1 MQRMVRAIRF
11 KDTDKF
17 KEQFRSA
24 MSKERK
30 NGKEFHAPKELWA
43 DARTPLWDEKKVLA
57 WAKDRKK
64 RKKRKKEEKEEKE
77 AS

>member
-1 MQRMVRAIRF
+1 MLTTSKAAALVGLP
-11 KDTDKF
+11 

-30 NGKEFHAPKELWA
+30 SGKEFHAPRELWA
-43 DARTPLWDEKKVLA
+43 DARTPLWDEDKVRA
-57 WAKDRKK
+57 WAKARKK
-64 RKKRKKEEKEEKE
+64 RKKRKKDAA

>member
-1 MQRMVRAIRF
+1 MLTTSQAAELVGLP
-11 KDTDKF
+11 

-30 NGKEFHAPKELWA
+30 NGKEFHAPRDKWL

-57 WAKDRKK
+57 WAKARKK
-64 RKKRKKEEKEEKE
+64 WKKREKADKHDKD
-77 AS
+77 

>member
-1 MQRMVRAIRF
+1 MLTTSQAAALVGIP
-11 KDTDKF
+11 

-30 NGKEFHAPKELWA
+30 NGKEFYAPRELWA
-43 DARTPLWDEKKVLA
+43 DGRTPLWDEDKILA
-57 WAKDRKK
+57 WAKERKK
-64 RKKRKKEEKEEKE
+64 RKKRKKLDE

>member
-1 MQRMVRAIRF
+1 MLTTSQAAALVGLP
-11 KDTDKF
+11 

-57 WAKDRKK
+57 WAKGRKK

>member
-1 MQRMVRAIRF
+1 MTTSQAAALVGRP
-11 KDTDKF
+11 

>member
-1 MQRMVRAIRF
+1 MTTSQAAALAGLP
-11 KDTDKF
+11 

-30 NGKEFHAPKELWA
+30 SGKEFHAPRELWA
-43 DARTPLWDEKKVLA
+43 DARTPLWDEDKVRA
-57 WAKDRKK
+57 WAKARKK
-64 RKKRKKEEKEEKE
+64 RKKRKKDAA

>member
-1 MQRMVRAIRF
+1 MTTSQAAALVGLP
-11 KDTDKF
+11 

-30 NGKEFHAPKELWA
+30 NGKEFHAPRELWL

-57 WAKDRKK
+57 WAKARKK
-64 RKKRKKEEKEEKE
+64 RKKRKKAEEAHEGR
-77 AS
+77 

>member
-1 MQRMVRAIRF
+1 MLTTSQAAELAGLP
-11 KDTDKF
+11 

-30 NGKEFHAPKELWA
+30 NGKEFHAPRDKWL

-57 WAKDRKK
+57 WAKARKK
-64 RKKRKKEEKEEKE
+64 RKKREKADKHDKD
-77 AS
+77 

>member
-1 MQRMVRAIRF
+1 MTTSQAAALVGLP
-11 KDTDKF
+11 

-43 DARTPLWDEKKVLA
+43 DARTPLWDENKVLA
-57 WAKDRKK
+57 WAKGRKK

>member
-1 MQRMVRAIRF
+1 MLTTSQAAELVGLP
-11 KDTDKF
+11 

-30 NGKEFHAPKELWA
+30 NGKEFHAPRDKWL

-57 WAKDRKK
+57 WAKARKK
-64 RKKRKKEEKEEKE
+64 RKKREKAGKHEK
-77 AS
+77 SGD

>member
-1 MQRMVRAIRF
+1 MLTTSQAAALAGLP
-11 KDTDKF
+11 

-30 NGKEFHAPKELWA
+30 SGKEFHAPRELWL
-43 DARTPLWDEKKVLA
+43 DARTPLWDEDKVRA
-57 WAKDRKK
+57 WAKARKK
-64 RKKRKKEEKEEKE
+64 RKKRKKDAA

>member
-1 MQRMVRAIRF
+1 MLTTSKAAELVGLP
-11 KDTDKF
+11 

-30 NGKEFHAPKELWA
+30 SGKEYHAPRDLWP
-43 DARTPLWDEKKVLA
+43 DKRTPLWDEEKVLA

-64 RKKRKKEEKEEKE
+64 RKKHKKHDD
-77 AS
+77 